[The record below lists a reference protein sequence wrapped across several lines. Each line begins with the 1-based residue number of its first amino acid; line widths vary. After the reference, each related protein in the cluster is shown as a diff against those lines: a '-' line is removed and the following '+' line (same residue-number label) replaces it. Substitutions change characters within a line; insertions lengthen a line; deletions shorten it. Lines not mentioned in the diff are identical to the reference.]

1 VPAVFGTS
9 QNNPHGEQHNE
20 EWRRMMKVESLGAWR
35 ALAVFQLA
43 WWLISPAVDAAA
55 AASTA
60 AKAKQEAET
69 RGYAFEPSHDDI
81 VNKAKREGRLR
92 VMSSLESDILKPV
105 AEAFRKKYPFIE
117 LRAEEISGT
126 DTYQRMI
133 LEMKAGTAR
142 GWDVNFIAGD
152 FYNEYLPHQ
161 KRFDILGMAQQRIL
175 QIPADMVDPVHR
187 NIVAYTSNTMVVTY
201 NKNLLN
207 DEKVPNQWEE
217 FLKPE
222 FHGRKFLAD
231 IRPQFTSALVP
242 AWGMEKTLDFA
253 KKISAQKPVWV
264 GGHSRAIGALSTGE
278 HAVYLGANLT
288 GTKRFMAKDVT
299 GTLAYKIVEPIPV
312 RIGDCEAVF
321 EKADAPY
328 AALLWLEFVSSPEA
342 QKLIELGY
350 KGSIFSPGTTAFQV
364 ARTKKVSLVDW
375 RHYTKMQEYLRLA
388 VEAYGFPKAE
398 AVGRK

>member
-1 VPAVFGTS
+1 
-9 QNNPHGEQHNE
+9 
-20 EWRRMMKVESLGAWR
+20 MKVAWFR
-35 ALAVFQLA
+35 IWNRLAVFQLV
-43 WWLISPAVDAAA
+43 WLLSPPVHAAL
-55 AASTA
+55 AASPVTQPKHVA
-60 AKAKQEAET
+60 EA
-69 RGYAFEPSHDDI
+69 RSYAFEQSHDSI
-81 VNKAKREGRLR
+81 VSQARQEGRLR
-92 VMSSLESDILKPV
+92 VMSSLEGDMLKPV

-152 FYNEYLPHQ
+152 FYDEYLPHQ
-161 KRFDILGMAQQRIL
+161 KRFDILGMAQQSIL
-175 QIPADMVDPVHR
+175 QIPVGMIDPVHR
-187 NIVAYTSNTMVVTY
+187 NIVAYTTNTMVVAY
-201 NKNLLN
+201 NKNLLS
-207 DEKVPNQWEE
+207 DENVPSQWEE

-242 AWGMEKTLDFA
+242 AWGIEKTLEFA

-278 HAVYLGANLT
+278 HGVYLGANLT
-288 GTKRFMAKDVT
+288 GTKRFIKKDVA
-299 GTLAYKIVEPIPV
+299 GALSYKIVEPIPV
-312 RIGDCEAVF
+312 RIGDHEAVF
-321 EKADAPY
+321 EKAASPY

-342 QKLIELGY
+342 QRLIESGY
-350 KGSIFSPGTTAFQV
+350 KGSIFSAGTTAFQV
-364 ARTKKVSLVDW
+364 ARTNKVSLVDW
-375 RHYTKMQEYLRLA
+375 QHYTKMQEYLRLV

-398 AVGRK
+398 AVGKSSR